1 VNSTEEQVLRQRLR
15 EETSQIENGPAPVDA
30 ILRRGRAI
38 RARRRGAAVSCVAV
52 IAVAVAVTASV
63 QALSPA
69 GKLAPSTPVGH
80 PSRHKVTL
88 NVPDPRAPGGVFA
101 SGIADGRPWR
111 LAARNVTGPAPRCLP
126 AVMLNGQNG
135 DLLNIP
141 AGAGLI
147 VGNWAFWNDASSQ
160 QRTGVAFAELGSR
173 VTSLSVTLRDGSR
186 FAVRPVSV
194 TLCGQQFRLA
204 GFGYPASGV
213 RTIAAYRGDQATVSY
228 SPPRGTFSPAS
239 PLPAGTWDNTAAAS
253 NAASGLIG
261 AGTVRGTPWRLRVTL
276 GGDGECFEVAF
287 RAGGAPGSASICRPI
302 GMPPAGVSLITL
314 PYNTGGSGI
323 LLWYMGTVSE
333 RTVYLRASLSDGTT
347 ARLVPM
353 VVAGRKYFAL
363 ATAKGV
369 IARRLTL
376 YDGTGHAFAS
386 TTAIPVPPQPVT
398 P

>member
-1 VNSTEEQVLRQRLR
+1 VNSTEERVLRQRLH
-15 EETSQIENGPAPVDA
+15 EETDQLETGPAPVDA
-30 ILRRGRAI
+30 ILRRGRTI
-38 RARRRGAAVSCVAV
+38 RARRRGAVASCVAV
-52 IAVAVAVTASV
+52 VAVAVAVAASV

-69 GKLAPSTPVGH
+69 GKLAPPRPVGH
-80 PSRHKVTL
+80 PSRHDVTL

-101 SGIADGRPWR
+101 SGITDGRPWR

-135 DLLNIP
+135 DLLDIP
-141 AGAGLI
+141 ARAGLI
-147 VGNWAFWNDASSQ
+147 VGNWAFWNDAGGQ
-160 QRTGVAFAELGSR
+160 PRTGAAFAELGRR
-173 VTSLSVTLRDGSR
+173 VTSIAVTLRDGTR
-186 FAVRPVSV
+186 LAVRPVSV
-194 TLCGQQFRLA
+194 TLCGQRFRLA

-213 RTIAAYRGDQATVSY
+213 LKVTAYRGDQATISY
-228 SPPRGTFSPAS
+228 SPPGGTFSPDSA
-239 PLPAGTWDNTAAAS
+239 LPADTWDNTAAAG
-253 NAASGLIG
+253 NAASGHIG

-276 GGDGECFEVAF
+276 GGDGECFEVAL
-287 RAGGAPGSASICRPI
+287 RGAGGPGSASICRPI
-302 GMPPAGVSLITL
+302 GLPPAGVSVITV

-333 RTVYLRASLSDGTT
+333 RTGSLRAYLSDGST

-386 TTAIPVPPQPVT
+386 TTAIPVPPHR
-398 P
+398 